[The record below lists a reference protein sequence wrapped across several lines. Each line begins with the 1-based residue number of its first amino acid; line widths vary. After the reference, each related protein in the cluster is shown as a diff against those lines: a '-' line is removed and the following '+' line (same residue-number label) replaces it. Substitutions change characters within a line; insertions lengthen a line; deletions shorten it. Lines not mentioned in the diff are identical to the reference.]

1 VPPRKEEET
10 MQTFREWA
18 YPGTL
23 IILWVIAAAYTLSL
37 MIEVPRPSQPPAEP
51 PPAEEIFAS

>member
-1 VPPRKEEET
+1 

-18 YPGTL
+18 YPATL
-23 IILWVIAAAYTLSL
+23 IVLWIVAAAYTVSL
-37 MIEVPRPSQPPAEP
+37 MIQVPQPSQRPPEP